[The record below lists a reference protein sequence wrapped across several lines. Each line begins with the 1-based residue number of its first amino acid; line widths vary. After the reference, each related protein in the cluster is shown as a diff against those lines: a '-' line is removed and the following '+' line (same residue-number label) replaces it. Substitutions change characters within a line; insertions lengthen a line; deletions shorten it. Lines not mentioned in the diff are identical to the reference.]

1 MHKEQRIW
9 PHDMKTT
16 SSSIRRGRMRAF
28 TLIELLV
35 VIAIIAIL
43 AAMLLPVLSSAKLK
57 AQQTGCL
64 SNLKQL
70 ITANVIFADEH
81 DGVWMLPSR
90 GADRDY
96 PDSQWLG
103 ALVPDIERVTSLTN
117 PLPLLLCPT
126 ASTPVTPGMSGNEG
140 PFGLFGT
147 ADRSYI
153 RTCLNG
159 RSINSSYLYNGWF
172 YANVPRGTPDD
183 QTDWATSDGQ
193 PDYATN
199 YFANEAAVEMPSQT
213 PVLMD
218 GPWSD
223 AWPLETDPPAQNL
236 YVGASGMMGTEFGR
250 VTIIRHGTKPALPGA
265 DYDGTWQSLPPR
277 GGINVGMNDGHAEFA
292 KLAVLRSYYWH
303 RYWNK
308 SAANSQP

>member
-1 MHKEQRIW
+1 MNRK
-9 PHDMKTT
+9 D
-16 SSSIRRGRMRAF
+16 AF

-35 VIAIIAIL
+35 VIAIIGIL
-43 AAMLLPVLSSAKLK
+43 AALLLPVLSSAKLK

-70 ITANVIFADEH
+70 IAANVIFADDH
-81 DGVWMLPSR
+81 NGVWMLPSR
-90 GADRDY
+90 GADPDY

-103 ALVPDIERVTSLTN
+103 ALMPDIYRSTSLTN
-117 PLPLLLCPT
+117 VLPLLLCPT
-126 ASTPVTPGMSGNEG
+126 ASTPVSPGTSGNEAS
-140 PFGLFGT
+140 FGLFGT

-183 QTDWATSDGQ
+183 QVDWATSDGQ

-199 YFANEAAVEMPSQT
+199 YFSNESVVEMPSQT

-223 AWPLETDPPAQNL
+223 AWPLETDPPAENL
-236 YVGASGMMGTEFGR
+236 YTGSSGLMGTEFGR
-250 VTIIRHGTKPALPGA
+250 VTILRHGGKPALPGA
-265 DYDGTWQSLPPR
+265 DTDGTWQSLPLR
-277 GGINVGMNDGHAEFA
+277 GGINIGMNDGHVEFA
-292 KLAVLRSYYWH
+292 KIAALRSYYWH
-303 RYWNK
+303 LYWK
-308 SAANSQP
+308 QSLAASTP

>member
-1 MHKEQRIW
+1 MNRK
-9 PHDMKTT
+9 
-16 SSSIRRGRMRAF
+16 GAF

-43 AAMLLPVLSSAKLK
+43 AALLLPVLSSAKLK
-57 AQQTGCL
+57 AKQTGCL

-70 ITANVIFADEH
+70 ITANAIFADEH
-81 DGVWMLPSR
+81 EGVWMLPSR

-103 ALVPDIERVTSLTN
+103 ALVPDIERATSLTN

-126 ASTPVTPGMSGNEG
+126 ASTPVSPGTSGNEG
-140 PFGLFGT
+140 SFGLFGT
-147 ADRSYI
+147 ADRCYI

-199 YFANEAAVEMPSQT
+199 YFANEATVEMPSQT

-236 YVGASGMMGTEFGR
+236 YIGSSGMMGTEFGR
-250 VTIIRHGTKPALPGA
+250 VTIVRHGTKPALPGA

-277 GGINVGMNDGHAEFA
+277 GGINVGMNDGHVEFA
-292 KLAVLRSYYWH
+292 KLAALRSYYWH

-308 SAANSQP
+308 TLANSVP